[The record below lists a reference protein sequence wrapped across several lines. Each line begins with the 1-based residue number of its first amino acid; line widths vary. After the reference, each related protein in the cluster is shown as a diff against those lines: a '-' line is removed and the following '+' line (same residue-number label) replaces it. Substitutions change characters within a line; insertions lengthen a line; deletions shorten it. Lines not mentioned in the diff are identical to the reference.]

1 MYLNL
6 GRAHRED
13 LGRGSILHSS
23 VMTGYSEPGTLRI
36 SVQYWPDVFHI
47 DNILQGLVVHKVH
60 FSHDMFYII
69 SETVVLESTYSINSK
84 VFGPMSHQ
92 S

>member
-1 MYLNL
+1 
-6 GRAHRED
+6 
-13 LGRGSILHSS
+13 
-23 VMTGYSEPGTLRI
+23 
-36 SVQYWPDVFHI
+36 
-47 DNILQGLVVHKVH
+47 
-60 FSHDMFYII
+60 MFYII